1 MAFTLS
7 APAAGTWPFALGF
20 AFRKG
25 DIPQGST
32 ATASIAGLQVTVK
45 NRWPDGSAKFAV
57 LAGRAALAAAT
68 NTVVTLSASAPGA
81 AGTALTTT
89 QLRDT
94 GVTASIGCGSFGS
107 VSWSGGDWLT
117 PFMSWVAGPEMSS
130 WIYRKPIPGD
140 AHLVAWLEVRLYAGG
155 AVEVLPWVE
164 NGYLLVPSPS
174 NRNATYTFALGGTER
189 FSAAFDLLNH
199 QRTPLVSGAA
209 ISHWLGSDP
218 GVQAVHDTAY
228 LQATRLVPTYAA
240 SVPSG
245 SALVTALPSTYTPL
259 QQGGYPSG
267 MGGAGYHWSIG
278 MLPEWDVIYLTTTAG
293 GVRSAIERNAYSAGR
308 YGIHFRDET
317 TNRPLRFSAHPSLVL
332 GGGSGVSG
340 GGAAS
345 TNSYTPNAT
354 GTSPPTYA
362 STHHPSMGYLAALVS
377 GRWYHVETTQFVAT
391 LNYLKNGNLPRLG
404 SQGVFQSTTGSNT
417 TRGVGWAVRSLAQAA
432 SLAAD
437 DDPLAGELRASLIAN
452 INWYHARYVAQP
464 NNPQGWIQ
472 PYSDYTA
479 SARFNTVNTS
489 TADTIQI
496 PSGYVFQTDGTY
508 NGWEL
513 AIGGQVRTVLTYIGA
528 TRTAVVSAPFTVPT
542 AGVAAELRSD
552 NVYFEATWMQDFVT
566 AAFGY
571 AKALDVPMSGA
582 EAQRLTDFFA
592 WKARSVV
599 GRLGATGSA
608 DFLYRDAAQ
617 YTMAVAPS
625 NSADWETGSGPWFA
639 TWGQLYDATVAVQ
652 GSPGSR
658 DTGGLRGGNFPDPT
672 SYWGNMQ
679 PALAYAVDHG
689 VAGAA
694 DAYNRM
700 VGAPNWPQFASGFNS
715 APVWSV
721 RPR

>member
-32 ATASIAGLQVTVK
+32 ATASLAGLQVTVK

-68 NTVVTLSASAPGA
+68 NTVVTLTATA
-81 AGTALTTT
+81 AGGNGTELTTT

-94 GVTASIGCGSFGS
+94 GVSAAIGCGSFGS
-107 VSWSGGDWLT
+107 VNWGGADWLA
-117 PFMSWVAGPEMSS
+117 PFMTWVTGPEMSS

-140 AHLVAWLEVRLYAGG
+140 AHLVAWLEVRLYATG

-164 NGYLLVPSPS
+164 NGYLLVASPS
-174 NRNATYTFALGGTER
+174 NRNASYTFALGGSER
-189 FSAAFDLLNH
+189 FSATIDLLNH

-209 ISHWLGSDP
+209 LSHWLSTDP
-218 GVQAVHDTAY
+218 QVQAVHDSAY
-228 LQATRLVPTYAA
+228 LQATKLVPTYRATVSPTA
-240 SVPSG
+240 S
-245 SALVTALPSTYTPL
+245 LVTGLPPTYAPL
-259 QQGGYPSG
+259 QQGGYPGG
-267 MGGAGYHWSIG
+267 MGSAGYHGSIG
-278 MLPEWDVIYLTTTAG
+278 LLPEWDVLYLTTTAG
-293 GVRSAIERNAYSAGR
+293 NVRAAVERNAYSAGR

-317 TNRPLRFSAHPSLVL
+317 TNRPPRFSAYPNLVL
-332 GGGSGVSG
+332 GGGNGVSG
-340 GGAAS
+340 GGASS
-345 TNSYTPNAT
+345 TNTYTPNAT
-354 GTSPPTYA
+354 GASPPTYA

-391 LNYLKNGNLPRLG
+391 LNYLKNGNQPRQG
-404 SQGVFQSTTGSNT
+404 AQGVFQSATGSNT

-437 DDPLAGELRASLIAN
+437 DDPLAAELRASLVAN
-452 INWYHARYVAQP
+452 INWYHARYVAQS

-479 SARFNTVNTS
+479 PTRFTTS
-489 TADTIQI
+489 STSVAGSVQFPT
-496 PSGYVFQTDGTY
+496 GYVFTSDNYY

-513 AIGGQVRTVLTYIGA
+513 VIGGEVRPVLAYVGA
-528 TRTAVVSAPFTVPT
+528 TRTATVAPFTVPT
-542 AGVAAELRSD
+542 AGVAAELRTD
-552 NVYFEATWMQDFVT
+552 NIYVEASWMQDFVT

-571 AKALDVPMSGA
+571 AKSLDVPMQAA
-582 EAQRLTDFFA
+582 EAQRLTEFFA
-592 WKARSVV
+592 WKARSIV
-599 GRLGATGSA
+599 GRFGTTTA
-608 DFLYRDAAQ
+608 DSYLFRDAAQ

-625 NSADWETGSGPWFA
+625 NNANWETGAGPWFA
-639 TWGQLYDATVAVQ
+639 NWGQLYDANFGANGTQ
-652 GSPGSR
+652 GPR
-658 DTGGLRGGNFPDPT
+658 TDGGLRGGNFPETT
-672 SYWGNMQ
+672 SYWGNLQ

-689 VAGAA
+689 VPGANEAYARMTGASNWATFEAG
-694 DAYNRM
+694 
-700 VGAPNWPQFASGFNS
+700 FST